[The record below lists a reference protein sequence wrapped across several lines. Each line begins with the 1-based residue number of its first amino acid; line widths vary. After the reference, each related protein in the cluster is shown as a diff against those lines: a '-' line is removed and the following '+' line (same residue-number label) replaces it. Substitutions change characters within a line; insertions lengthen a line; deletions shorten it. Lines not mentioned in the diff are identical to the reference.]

1 MDAIVR
7 QCRDNPFTKP
17 LVICGCVV
25 TALTLCTGQIYIA
38 SCFLGAVAVASL
50 ATRRICTIATYP
62 DNSRLIELISDI
74 NATAVNCMKIT
85 RQFICK
91 TANQREYPSLRR
103 HSHSYTNSDCPDPGP
118 SPSQRASSRT
128 RTSTT
133 SNTLSVEEEVEI
145 LLQYVVRDFF
155 TSWFKAIS
163 PDTKSIDDARC
174 VLQSFVAAFI
184 SSLSEVDIEM
194 VFENWLAIYTQHLH
208 AMLSAKSAL
217 EHGNGT
223 MTLSEFLASDKQME
237 MFESSSLPR
246 HRSLQSSETE
256 LEYLREMVE
265 QFIQAFMPDDV
276 RDYDS
281 LTHIL
286 NEAFTCNVLLPT
298 VKKITEPNWL
308 YSQINAMLSS
318 DHQSVTV
325 STTSAGESSDVSD
338 PVAVDDVGAD
348 KQARDLRDTTLEATG
363 TFPLQRADLYTHYV
377 IADTSVLDCQA
388 DGQPTSAD
396 GVQHAFV
403 SSDLSKH
410 LKLVSDVETT
420 VTPPVECVVSPDASH
435 LVGNVFSR
443 VSSRRGSVFSE
454 AASSASI
461 SSVSSSPPPFKS
473 PLFLDPDAMSLN
485 STSSDLPESTGSQSD
500 GGLSTERVS
509 PLGSSLQTVG
519 RLSMSHTSE
528 GARRYDSDD
537 ADDGPAGCHDVNDA
551 DFDHRQPGRHDAV
564 DTDDYHIV
572 SGPDSP
578 VCSEQ
583 LSSTSTVARTS
594 LPKQLFEELVVSGT
608 ETVSDRAGPY
618 TLFIV
623 SVSPRAGP
631 YTLHCQRESKG
642 VPLHTLHCQRESKGG
657 PLHTLHCQRESKGRA
672 PTHPS
677 LSAWVQGH
685 SPTHPSLSAW
695 VQGRASTHFIVTV
708 RPRACPYTLFIVSV
722 SPRARPYT
730 LFIVSVSPIQRW
742 VTTNN
747 GSNFLGIGDN
757 IFQIYL

>member
-1 MDAIVR
+1 MR

-103 HSHSYTNSDCPDPGP
+103 HSHSYSNSDCPDPGP

-281 LTHIL
+281 LTQIL
-286 NEAFTCNVLLPT
+286 NESFTCNVLLPT
-298 VKKITEPNWL
+298 VEKITEPNWL
-308 YSQINAMLSS
+308 HSQINAMLSS

-325 STTSAGESSDVSD
+325 PPTSAGESSDVSD

-377 IADTSVLDCQA
+377 IADTSVLDCRA

-420 VTPPVECVVSPDASH
+420 VTVTPPVECVVSPDASH
-435 LVGNVFSR
+435 VVGDVFGR
-443 VSSRRGSVFSE
+443 IPSRRGSVFSE

-461 SSVSSSPPPFKS
+461 SSVSSSPPLPFKS
-473 PLFLDPDAMSLN
+473 PLFLDPDALSLN
-485 STSSDLPESTGSQSD
+485 STSSDPPESTGSQSD
-500 GGLSTERVS
+500 GGFSTERVS

-519 RLSMSHTSE
+519 RLSMSRTSD

-551 DFDHRQPGRHDAV
+551 DFDDHQPGRHDAV

-583 LSSTSTVARTS
+583 LPSTSTVARTS

-623 SVSPRAGP
+623 SVSLSAGP
-631 YTLHCQRESKG
+631 YTL
-642 VPLHTLHCQRESKGG
+642 
-657 PLHTLHCQRESKGRA
+657 
-672 PTHPS
+672 
-677 LSAWVQGH
+677 
-685 SPTHPSLSAW
+685 
-695 VQGRASTHFIVTV
+695 FIVSV
-708 RPRACPYTLFIVSV
+708 SPSAGPYTLFIVSV

-730 LFIVSVSPIQRW
+730 LFIVSVSPRAGPYTLFIVSVSPRAGPYTLFIVSVSLSAGPYTHFIVSVSPRAGPYTLFIVSVSLSAGPYTLFIVSVSPRAGPYTLFIVSVSPIW
-742 VTTNN
+742 R
-747 GSNFLGIGDN
+747 
-757 IFQIYL
+757 